1 MFKEPDVAV
10 CTALWSN
17 GVKQKSPS
25 TEFLCETVKHPHRW
39 LPSISAEWL
48 ETLVYYVHADDK
60 PVWAARP
67 VSSKLVC
74 RFWSQ
79 TLDFPTFRLYSAF
92 SLQASPIFLR
102 ASSPSCISR
111 CCSWRLSL
119 RRRWLSCFESSDSG
133 VTPCTWRWSC
143 MSYGCCWSPPVKAL
157 SYVSIAF
164 IL

>member
-1 MFKEPDVAV
+1 MHSSVKRSFCLRRWNTHTGDFHPSLQSDRKRSFTMFM
-10 CTALWSN
+10 WMIN
-17 GVKQKSPS
+17 R
-25 TEFLCETVKHPHRW
+25 CEQRDPF
-39 LPSISAEWL
+39 PPE
-48 ETLVYYVHADDK
+48 
-60 PVWAARP
+60 
-67 VSSKLVC
+67 LVC

-79 TLDFPTFRLYSAF
+79 TLDFPTFRLYSAS

-157 SYVSIAF
+157 SYVSITF